1 MKNRFLLAGI
11 IAGTLLASGAAT
23 ADGVYKWTDAE
34 GNVHYEDRPSGAD
47 STERLALSYK
57 RTDQGAVAGRKES
70 LAETRA
76 ARDKARAT
84 QAEEQQA
91 AEQKMV
97 EEEARQQKC
106 ESYRAKLETFVTSR
120 RLYRKDDNGE
130 RVFLEEDEIQKTRAR
145 AEELV
150 AKYCTN

>member
-1 MKNRFLLAGI
+1 MA
-11 IAGTLLASGAAT
+11 
-23 ADGVYKWTDAE
+23 
-34 GNVHYEDRPSGAD
+34 
-47 STERLALSYK
+47 
-57 RTDQGAVAGRKES
+57 
-70 LAETRA
+70 
-76 ARDKARAT
+76 
-84 QAEEQQA
+84 
-91 AEQKMV
+91 